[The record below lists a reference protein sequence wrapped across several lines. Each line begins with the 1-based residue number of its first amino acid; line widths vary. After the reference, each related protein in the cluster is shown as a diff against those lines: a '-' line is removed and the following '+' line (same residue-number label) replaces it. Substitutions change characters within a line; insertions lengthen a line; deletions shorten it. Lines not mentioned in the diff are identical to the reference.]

1 MMRIHLCYYFVKVL
15 REIDPSD
22 RLLESVTDP
31 VRAYLRGRNDTVRC
45 IITRYA
51 TRVVCC
57 IHPQSH
63 SSYTWLLLL
72 LLLYSLTDEESGG
85 DLYEELRRQ
94 DARPLEQSQLDSDD
108 ETDPPDLDW
117 VPPPSLSKQRHSFL
131 GTGSKGGDIL
141 SMLVSI
147 YGSKE
152 LFVNEYRLMLADK
165 LLANMNYNTDKE
177 LHTLEL
183 LKLRF
188 GEMSMRQCEV
198 MIKDVDN
205 SKRTIT
211 SIHSMIQTN
220 QGDDEGKHVVVDAAI
235 VSHIFWPALQ
245 KEPLKH
251 HPRIQSELDE
261 FSEEYGKLKNPRRL
275 VWLNQLGNVD
285 LELDVVEDGT
295 TVTRTFSCPPLLA
308 TLISHFADKETWTA
322 QDLSNE
328 TGIPEHVVQ
337 KKMLFWVHNRVVKFA
352 TGQDGDAYYELP
364 TMEAWKE
371 AEAGPDRAAA
381 AAMHDEDG
389 HDGLAVS
396 RGAHEEE
403 EVQVYESFITVML
416 TNRQLPL
423 DSIHTMLQMMVTSG
437 SDHKYNK
444 TPQQLSVFLQQLCKQ
459 EKIECGPDGMYKLVK
474 KDK

>member
-1 MMRIHLCYYFVKVL
+1 M
-15 REIDPSD
+15 
-22 RLLESVTDP
+22 
-31 VRAYLRGRNDTVRC
+31 
-45 IITRYA
+45 
-51 TRVVCC
+51 
-57 IHPQSH
+57 
-63 SSYTWLLLL
+63 
-72 LLLYSLTDEESGG
+72 
-85 DLYEELRRQ
+85 YEELRRQ
-94 DARPLEQSQLDSDD
+94 DARPLEQAQLDSDD
-108 ETDPPDLDW
+108 ETEPPDMDW
-117 VPPPSLSKQRHSFL
+117 VPPPPLSKQRHSFL

-165 LLANMNYNTDKE
+165 LLANMDYNTDKE

-205 SKRTIT
+205 SKRTVH
-211 SIHSMIQTN
+211 SIHEMIQGN
-220 QGDDEGKHVVVDAAI
+220 DEQSKEEKKKKDLVVDAAI

-245 KEPLKH
+245 KEQLKH
-251 HPRIQSELDE
+251 HPRIQSELDQ

-275 VWLNQLGNVD
+275 VWLNQLGNVE
-285 LELDVVEDGT
+285 LELDVVEDGAA
-295 TVTRTFSCPPLLA
+295 VTRTFSCSPLLA
-308 TLISHFADKETWTA
+308 TLVSHFEDKEKWTA
-322 QDLSNE
+322 EDLSNE
-328 TGIPEHVVQ
+328 TGIAGHIVQ
-337 KKMLFWVHNRVVKFA
+337 KKMLYWIHNRVVKYA
-352 TGQDGDAYYELP
+352 SSRDGEACYELT
-364 TMEAWKE
+364 TMEQWKE
-371 AEAGPDRAAA
+371 AESGPDRSA

-389 HDGLAVS
+389 NDGLAVS

-403 EVQVYESFITVML
+403 EVEVYESFITVML

-423 DSIHTMLQMMVTSG
+423 DNIHTMLQMMVTSG

-459 EKIECGPDGMYKLVK
+459 EKIECGPDGMYKLLK

>member
-1 MMRIHLCYYFVKVL
+1 M
-15 REIDPSD
+15 
-22 RLLESVTDP
+22 
-31 VRAYLRGRNDTVRC
+31 
-45 IITRYA
+45 
-51 TRVVCC
+51 
-57 IHPQSH
+57 
-63 SSYTWLLLL
+63 
-72 LLLYSLTDEESGG
+72 TDEEAGG

-94 DARPLEQSQLDSDD
+94 DARPLEQAQLDSDD
-108 ETDPPDLDW
+108 ETDPPTMDW
-117 VPPPSLSKQRHSFL
+117 TPPPSLGKQRHSFL
-131 GTGSKGGDIL
+131 GKGGKGGDIL

-165 LLANMNYNTDKE
+165 LLANMDYNTDKE

-205 SKRTIT
+205 SKRTM
-211 SIHSMIQTN
+211 HSVHEMIQQKKKPNEKSKTP
-220 QGDDEGKHVVVDAAI
+220 VVDAAI

-245 KEPLKH
+245 KEQLKH

-275 VWLNQLGNVD
+275 VWLDQLGNVD
-285 LELDVVEDGT
+285 LELDVVEHGAV
-295 TVTRTFSCPPLLA
+295 VTRTFSCTPLLA
-308 TLISHFADKETWTA
+308 TLVSHFADKEKWTA
-322 QDLSNE
+322 EDLSNE

-337 KKMLFWVHNRVVKFA
+337 KKMLYWIHNRVVKFG
-352 TGQDGDAYYELP
+352 TTPQDEACYELT
-364 TMEAWKE
+364 TMEQWKE
-371 AEAGPDRAAA
+371 AESGPDRAAA
-381 AAMHDEDG
+381 AIHHDDDG
-389 HDGLAVS
+389 SEGLAVS

-459 EKIECGPDGMYKLVK
+459 DKIECGPDGMYKLVK
-474 KDK
+474 KDSK

>member
-1 MMRIHLCYYFVKVL
+1 M
-15 REIDPSD
+15 
-22 RLLESVTDP
+22 
-31 VRAYLRGRNDTVRC
+31 
-45 IITRYA
+45 
-51 TRVVCC
+51 
-57 IHPQSH
+57 
-63 SSYTWLLLL
+63 
-72 LLLYSLTDEESGG
+72 LLLYSLTDEEAGG

-94 DARPLEQSQLDSDD
+94 DARPLEQAHLDSDD
-108 ETDPPDLDW
+108 ETDPPELDW
-117 VPPPSLSKQRHSFL
+117 VPPPPLSKQRHSFL

-165 LLANMNYNTDKE
+165 LLANMDYNTDKE

-205 SKRTIT
+205 SKRTIS
-211 SIHSMIQTN
+211 SIHSMIQAN
-220 QGDDEGKHVVVDAAI
+220 QGNEQGKQVVDAAI
-235 VSHIFWPALQ
+235 VSHNFSPALQ

-251 HPRIQSELDE
+251 HPRIQSELDQ

-275 VWLNQLGNVD
+275 VWLDQLGNVD
-285 LELDVVEDGT
+285 LELDIIEDGT
-295 TVTRTFSCPPLLA
+295 TVTRTFSCSPLLA
-308 TLISHFADKETWTA
+308 TLISHFADREAWTA

-337 KKMLFWVHNRVVKFA
+337 KKMLYWVHNRVVKFA
-352 TGQDGDAYYELP
+352 TLQDGEACYELP

-371 AEAGPDRAAA
+371 AEAGPDRTTAS
-381 AAMHDEDG
+381 AMHDDDG